1 MQPNRRV
8 MVTGLLAMLA
18 GAQTARAQTQ
28 KTDVGLSMPTLA
40 LQRWVVDGLALVRSL
55 DRLGYSSELQFA
67 NNDVPAQIA
76 QIDGMLQKGVKLL
89 IVAPIDGSTL
99 GPILKKAA
107 EQKVKVISYDRLIR
121 NTPHIDYYATF
132 DNFQVGVQQGTE
144 IAKRL
149 KLEESKGPFN
159 IELFAGSPDDNNAL
173 FFYDGA
179 MSVLKPYLDKGQLV
193 VGSGQIGME
202 MVSTKAWSG
211 ATARLRFEKVLDK
224 VYAKQ
229 RLHAVLSPNDGI
241 AIELLAALK
250 KAGYGGGALP
260 LPVVG
265 GQDADLQSVRSIIRQ
280 EQAFTIFKDTRELA
294 QVTATMAQAILTNK
308 KPLLNDEKTYN
319 NGEKLIQ
326 SYLLKPV
333 VVDVGNW
340 REALVTSGYYKD
352 YLFR

>member
-18 GAQTARAQTQ
+18 GVQTARAQAQ

>member
-1 MQPNRRV
+1 MRINRRV
-8 MVTGLLAMLA
+8 IVSGLLAGLT
-18 GAQTARAQTQ
+18 GLPTARAQQT
-28 KTDVGLSMPTLA
+28 KAEVGLSMPTLA

-55 DRLGYSSELQFA
+55 DKLGYSSDLQFA
-67 NNDVPAQIA
+67 NNEVPTQIA
-76 QIDGMLQKGVKLL
+76 QIDAMLQKGVKLL

-121 NTPHIDYYATF
+121 NTPHVDYYTTF
-132 DNFQVGVQQGTE
+132 DNFQVGVQQGSE
-144 IAKRL
+144 IVKRL
-149 KLEESKGPFN
+149 KLEENKGPFN
-159 IELFAGSPDDNNAL
+159 IELFAGSPDDNNAF

-179 MSVLKPYLDKGQLV
+179 MSILKPHLDKGQLV
-193 VGSGQIGME
+193 VGSGQMGMDT
-202 MVSTKAWSG
+202 VSTKAWSG
-211 ATARLRFEKVLDK
+211 ATARQRFEKLLDK

-241 AIELLAALK
+241 SIELLAALK
-250 KAGYGGGALP
+250 KAGYGTGGMP
-260 LPVVG
+260 LPIVS

-280 EQAFTIFKDTRELA
+280 EQSFTVFKDTRALA

-308 KPLLNDEKTYN
+308 KPLINDEKTYN
-319 NGEKLIQ
+319 NGEKVIQ

-333 VVDVGNW
+333 VVDLSNW